1 MEEIGRN
8 NTKIDCANDV
18 APSKEKQAPPQGGIC
33 FSWGA
38 NERAVCEA
46 DNKARKARARE
57 SYVAADITL
66 WDAKAEHQILQSRG
80 PVSLTSRLI

>member
-66 WDAKAEHQILQSRG
+66 WDAKAETKFCKVAG
-80 PVSLTSRLI
+80 P

>member
-1 MEEIGRN
+1 MEKIGRHD
-8 NTKIDCANDV
+8 IEADRANDV
-18 APSKEKQAPPQGGIC
+18 APLREKQAPPSGGIC

-66 WDAKAEHQILQSRG
+66 WDAKAEQESEANNL
-80 PVSLTSRLI
+80 